1 MTAIKLARED
11 LLKHQA
17 WIDGRWQ
24 AAASAAVFAVL
35 DPATGEVLAEVSDLG
50 AEDAV
55 AAVQAARRASP
66 GWAALTAKQRSEILY
81 RWYQLMLQHADDLA
95 MLISREQGKPLP
107 EAQGEIAYA
116 ASFVQWFAE
125 EAKRA
130 YGELI
135 PSPWPD
141 ARIQVLRQPIGVVAS
156 ITPWNFPAAMITRK
170 ATPALAAGCPVVIK
184 PSEETPLTALALA
197 LLAAEAGFP
206 AGVLNIVTSNQAAAV
221 GEVLCSHPDV
231 AMLSFT
237 GSTAVGK
244 LLMRQCASTVKKT
257 AMELGGNAPF
267 IVFADADLDAAVEGL
282 MVSKFRNTG
291 QTCVCANR
299 ILVQDAVYAEFA
311 DRLRTK
317 VQAMKQGA
325 GTSDGVVLGPLINQ
339 AGRDKVQRL
348 VDDALASGADC
359 HWQGELGNLDAQRY
373 YPPTVLTN
381 IQSGMAIASEEIFG
395 PVAALTRFHDEA
407 EAVQIANDTRAGLAA
422 YFYARDIGRIWRVQ
436 EALEYGIVGV
446 NAGIISTEVAPF
458 GGVKESG
465 LGREG
470 SRHGMEEFLHM
481 KYVLQ
486 GGLQESRG

>member
-1 MTAIKLARED
+1 MSSIKLARAD
-11 LLKHQA
+11 LLQQKA
-17 WIDGRWQ
+17 WINGRWLS
-24 AAASAAVFAVL
+24 AASAATFAVH
-35 DPATGEVLAEVSDLG
+35 DPASGEVLAEISDLG
-50 AEDAV
+50 ADDCK
-55 AAVQAARRASP
+55 AAVCAAHDAFP
-66 GWAALTAKQRSEILY
+66 GWRDLTAKQRSEILY
-81 RWYQLMLQHADDLA
+81 KWYQLMLQHADDLA
-95 MLISREQGKPLP
+95 MLITREQGKPLT
-107 EAQGEIAYA
+107 EAKGEVAYA

-141 ARIQVLRQPIGVVAS
+141 SRIQVLRQPVGVVAS

-170 ATPALAAGCPVVIK
+170 ATPALAAGCPVLIK

-197 LLAAEAGFP
+197 LLADEAGFP

-237 GSTAVGK
+237 GSTPVGK
-244 LLMRQCASTVKKT
+244 LLMQQCAATVKKT

-267 IVFADADLDAAVEGL
+267 IVFDDADLDAAVAGL
-282 MVSKFRNTG
+282 MLSKFRNTG

-299 ILVQDAVYAEFA
+299 ILVQDNVYDAFAEK
-311 DRLRTK
+311 LQLE
-317 VQAMKQGA
+317 VQSMQQGP
-325 GTSDGVVLGPLINQ
+325 GTSAGVNLGPLINQ

-348 VDDALASGADC
+348 VDDALSKGAIN
-359 HWQGELGNLDAQRY
+359 HWQGDLGALDTQRY

-395 PVAALTRFHDEA
+395 PVAALTRFRDEA
-407 EAVQIANDTRAGLAA
+407 DAVHIANDTRAGLAA

-446 NAGIISTEVAPF
+446 NAGLISTEVAPF
-458 GGVKESG
+458 GGFKESG

-470 SRHGMEEFLHM
+470 SRHGMEEYLEM

-486 GGLQESRG
+486 GGLGD

>member
-1 MTAIKLARED
+1 MSAIILARAD
-11 LLKHQA
+11 LLQQKA
-17 WIDGRWQ
+17 WINGSWQ
-24 AAASAAVFAVL
+24 AAASAATFAVH
-35 DPATGEVLAEVSDLG
+35 DPASGELLAEISDLG
-50 AEDAV
+50 ADDCK
-55 AAVQAARRASP
+55 AAVSAAHDAFP
-66 GWAALTAKQRSEILY
+66 GWRDLTAKQRSEILY
-81 RWYQLMLQHADDLA
+81 KWYQLMLQHADDLA
-95 MLISREQGKPLP
+95 MLITREQGKPLA
-107 EAQGEIAYA
+107 EAKGEIAYA

-141 ARIQVLRQPIGVVAS
+141 SRIQVLRQPVGVVAS

-170 ATPALAAGCPVVIK
+170 ATPALAAGCPVLIK

-197 LLAAEAGFP
+197 LLADEAGFP
-206 AGVLNIVTSNQAAAV
+206 AGVLNIVTSHQAAAV

-237 GSTAVGK
+237 GSTPVGK
-244 LLMRQCASTVKKT
+244 LLMQQCAASVKKT

-267 IVFADADLDAAVEGL
+267 IVFDDADLDAAVAGL
-282 MVSKFRNTG
+282 MISKFRNTG

-299 ILVQDAVYAEFA
+299 ILVQDKVYDAFAEK
-311 DRLRTK
+311 LQLE
-317 VQAMKQGA
+317 VQSMQQGP
-325 GTSDGVVLGPLINQ
+325 GTNTGVNLGPLINQ

-348 VDDALASGADC
+348 VDDALSKGATK
-359 HWQGELGNLDAQRY
+359 HWQGELGALDTQRY

-381 IQSGMAIASEEIFG
+381 IQSGMDIASEEIFG
-395 PVAALTRFHDEA
+395 PVAALTRFDE
-407 EAVQIANDTRAGLAA
+407 EADAVHIANDTRAGLAA

-446 NAGIISTEVAPF
+446 NAGLISTEVAPF

-470 SRHGMEEFLHM
+470 SRHGMEEFLQM

-486 GGLQESRG
+486 GGLGNQH

>member
-1 MTAIKLARED
+1 MSSIKLARAD
-11 LLKHQA
+11 LLQQKA
-17 WIDGRWQ
+17 WINGRWQ
-24 AAASAAVFAVL
+24 AATSAATFAVH
-35 DPATGEVLAEVSDLG
+35 DPASGEVLAAVSDLG
-50 AEDAV
+50 ANDCK
-55 AAVQAARRASP
+55 AAVSAAHDAFP
-66 GWAALTAKQRSEILY
+66 GWRDLTAKQRSEILY
-81 RWYQLMLQHADDLA
+81 KWYQLMLQHADDLA
-95 MLISREQGKPLP
+95 MLITREQGKPLT
-107 EAQGEIAYA
+107 EAKGEVAYA

-141 ARIQVLRQPIGVVAS
+141 SRIQVLRQPVGVVAS

-170 ATPALAAGCPVVIK
+170 ATPALAAGCPVLIK

-197 LLAAEAGFP
+197 LLADEAGFP

-237 GSTAVGK
+237 GSTPVGK
-244 LLMRQCASTVKKT
+244 LLMQQCAATVKKT

-267 IVFADADLDAAVEGL
+267 IVFDDADLDAAVAGL
-282 MVSKFRNTG
+282 MLSKFRNTG

-299 ILVQDAVYAEFA
+299 ILVQDNVYDAFAEK
-311 DRLRTK
+311 LQLE
-317 VQAMKQGA
+317 VQSMQQGP
-325 GTSDGVVLGPLINQ
+325 GTSAGVNLGPLINQ

-348 VDDALASGADC
+348 VDDALSKGATN
-359 HWQGELGNLDAQRY
+359 HWQGELGALDTQRY

-381 IQSGMAIASEEIFG
+381 IQSGMDIASEEIFG
-395 PVAALTRFHDEA
+395 PVAALTRFDDEA
-407 EAVQIANDTRAGLAA
+407 DAVHIANDTRAGLAA

-446 NAGIISTEVAPF
+446 NAGLISTEVAPF
-458 GGVKESG
+458 GGFKESG

-470 SRHGMEEFLHM
+470 SRHGMEEYLEM

-486 GGLQESRG
+486 GGLGD

>member
-1 MTAIKLARED
+1 MSSIKLARAD
-11 LLKHQA
+11 LLQQKA
-17 WIDGRWQ
+17 WINGRWQ
-24 AAASAAVFAVL
+24 AATSAATFAVH
-35 DPATGEVLAEVSDLG
+35 DPASGEVLAEVSDLG
-50 AEDAV
+50 ADDCK
-55 AAVQAARRASP
+55 AAVSAAHDAFP
-66 GWAALTAKQRSEILY
+66 GWRDLTAKQRSEILY
-81 RWYQLMLQHADDLA
+81 KWYQLMLQHADDLA
-95 MLISREQGKPLP
+95 MLITREQGKPLT
-107 EAQGEIAYA
+107 EAKGEVAYA

-141 ARIQVLRQPIGVVAS
+141 SRIQVLRQPVGVVAS

-170 ATPALAAGCPVVIK
+170 ATPALAAGCPVLIK

-197 LLAAEAGFP
+197 LLADEAGFP

-237 GSTAVGK
+237 GSTPVGK
-244 LLMRQCASTVKKT
+244 LLMQQCAATVKKT

-267 IVFADADLDAAVEGL
+267 IVFDDADLDAAVAGL
-282 MVSKFRNTG
+282 MLSKFRNTG

-299 ILVQDAVYAEFA
+299 ILVQDNVYDAFAEK
-311 DRLRTK
+311 LQLE
-317 VQAMKQGA
+317 VQSMQQGP
-325 GTSDGVVLGPLINQ
+325 GTSAGVNLGPLINQ

-348 VDDALASGADC
+348 VDDALSKGATN
-359 HWQGELGNLDAQRY
+359 HWQGELGALDTQRY

-381 IQSGMAIASEEIFG
+381 IQSGMDIASEEIFG
-395 PVAALTRFHDEA
+395 PVAALTRFDDEA
-407 EAVQIANDTRAGLAA
+407 DAVHIANDTRAGLAA

-446 NAGIISTEVAPF
+446 NAGLISTEVAPF
-458 GGVKESG
+458 GGFKESG

-470 SRHGMEEFLHM
+470 SRHGMEEYLEM

-486 GGLQESRG
+486 GGLGD

>member
-1 MTAIKLARED
+1 MSSIKLARAD
-11 LLKHQA
+11 LLQQKA
-17 WIDGRWQ
+17 WINGRWQ
-24 AAASAAVFAVL
+24 AATSAATFAVH
-35 DPATGEVLAEVSDLG
+35 DPASGEVLAAVSDLG
-50 AEDAV
+50 ANDCK
-55 AAVQAARRASP
+55 AAVSAAHDAFP
-66 GWAALTAKQRSEILY
+66 GWRDLTAKQRSEILY
-81 RWYQLMLQHADDLA
+81 KWYQLMLQHADDLA
-95 MLISREQGKPLP
+95 MLITREQGKPLT
-107 EAQGEIAYA
+107 EAKGEVAYA

-141 ARIQVLRQPIGVVAS
+141 SRIQVLRQPVGVVAS

-170 ATPALAAGCPVVIK
+170 ATPALAAGCPVLIK

-197 LLAAEAGFP
+197 LLADEAGFP

-237 GSTAVGK
+237 GSTPVGK
-244 LLMRQCASTVKKT
+244 LLMQQCAATVKKT

-267 IVFADADLDAAVEGL
+267 IVFDDADLDAAVAGL
-282 MVSKFRNTG
+282 MLSKFRNTG

-299 ILVQDAVYAEFA
+299 ILVQDNVYDAFAEK
-311 DRLRTK
+311 LQLE
-317 VQAMKQGA
+317 VQSMQQGP
-325 GTSDGVVLGPLINQ
+325 GTSAGVNLGPLINQ

-348 VDDALASGADC
+348 VNDALSKGATN
-359 HWQGELGNLDAQRY
+359 HWQGELGALDTQRY

-381 IQSGMAIASEEIFG
+381 IQSGMDIASEEIFG
-395 PVAALTRFHDEA
+395 PVAALTRFDNEA
-407 EAVQIANDTRAGLAA
+407 DAVHIANDTRAGLAA

-446 NAGIISTEVAPF
+446 NAGLISTEVAPF
-458 GGVKESG
+458 GGFKESG

-470 SRHGMEEFLHM
+470 SRHGMEEYLEM

-486 GGLQESRG
+486 GGLGD

>member
-1 MTAIKLARED
+1 MNAIKLARAD
-11 LLKHQA
+11 LLQQKA
-17 WIDGRWQ
+17 WINGRWQ
-24 AAASAAVFAVL
+24 AAASAATFAVH
-35 DPATGEVLAEVSDLG
+35 DPASGEVLAEVSDLD
-50 AEDAV
+50 ADDACAAV
-55 AAVQAARRASP
+55 AAARQAFV
-66 GWAALTAKQRSEILY
+66 GWRDLTAKQRSEILY
-81 RWYQLMLQHADDLA
+81 KWYQLMLQHADDLA
-95 MLISREQGKPLP
+95 MLITREQGKPLA
-107 EAQGEIAYA
+107 EAKGEIAYA

-141 ARIQVLRQPIGVVAS
+141 SRIQVLRQPIGVVAS

-170 ATPALAAGCPVVIK
+170 ATPALAAGCPVLIK

-197 LLAAEAGFP
+197 LLADEAGFP
-206 AGVLNIVTSNQAAAV
+206 AAVFNIVTSNQAAAV

-237 GSTAVGK
+237 GSTPVGK
-244 LLMRQCASTVKKT
+244 LLMQQCASTVKKT

-267 IVFADADLDAAVEGL
+267 IVFDDADLDAAVDGL

-299 ILVQDAVYAEFA
+299 ILVQDSVYAAFA
-311 DRLRTK
+311 DKLQAK
-317 VQAMKQGA
+317 VQSMQQGP
-325 GTSDGVVLGPLINQ
+325 GTSEGVHLGPLINQ

-348 VDDALASGADC
+348 VDEALAKGATR
-359 HWQGELGNLDAQRY
+359 HWQGELGGLDAQRY

-395 PVAALTRFHDEA
+395 PVAALTRFDDEA
-407 EAVQIANDTRAGLAA
+407 DAVRIANDTRAGLAA
-422 YFYARDIGRIWRVQ
+422 YFFARDIGRIWRVQ
-436 EALEYGIVGV
+436 EALEYGIIGV

-470 SRHGMEEFLHM
+470 SRHGMEEYLEM

-486 GGLQESRG
+486 GGLGSN

>member
-1 MTAIKLARED
+1 MSSIKLARAD
-11 LLKHQA
+11 LLQQKA
-17 WIDGRWQ
+17 WINGRWQ
-24 AAASAAVFAVL
+24 AATSAATFAVH
-35 DPATGEVLAEVSDLG
+35 DPASGEVLAAVSDLG
-50 AEDAV
+50 ANDCK
-55 AAVQAARRASP
+55 AAVSAAHNAFP
-66 GWAALTAKQRSEILY
+66 GWRDLTAKQRSEILY
-81 RWYQLMLQHADDLA
+81 KWYQLMLQHADDLA
-95 MLISREQGKPLP
+95 MLITREQGKPLT
-107 EAQGEIAYA
+107 EAKGEVAYA

-141 ARIQVLRQPIGVVAS
+141 SRIQVLRQPVGVVAS

-170 ATPALAAGCPVVIK
+170 ATPALAAGCPVLIK

-197 LLAAEAGFP
+197 LLADEAGFP

-237 GSTAVGK
+237 GSTPVGK
-244 LLMRQCASTVKKT
+244 LLMQQCAATVKKT

-267 IVFADADLDAAVEGL
+267 IVFDDADLDAAVAGL
-282 MVSKFRNTG
+282 MLSKFRNTG

-299 ILVQDAVYAEFA
+299 ILVQDNVYDAFAEK
-311 DRLRTK
+311 LQLE
-317 VQAMKQGA
+317 VQSMQQGP
-325 GTSDGVVLGPLINQ
+325 GTSAGVNLGPLINQ

-348 VDDALASGADC
+348 VDDALSKGATN
-359 HWQGELGNLDAQRY
+359 HWQGELGALDTQRY

-381 IQSGMAIASEEIFG
+381 IQSGMDIASEEIFG
-395 PVAALTRFHDEA
+395 PVAALTRFDE
-407 EAVQIANDTRAGLAA
+407 EADAVRIANDTRAGLAA

-446 NAGIISTEVAPF
+446 NAGLISTEVAPF

-470 SRHGMEEFLHM
+470 SRHGMEEYLEM

-486 GGLQESRG
+486 GGLGD

>member
-1 MTAIKLARED
+1 MTTIKLARED

-24 AAASAAVFAVL
+24 AAASGASFAVH
-35 DPATGEVLAEVSDLG
+35 DPATGELLAEVSDLG
-50 AEDAV
+50 ADDTS
-55 AAVQAARRASP
+55 AAISAADSAFA
-66 GWAALTAKQRSEILY
+66 GWRALTAKQRSEILY

-95 MLISREQGKPLP
+95 MLITREQGKPLA
-107 EAQGEIAYA
+107 EAQGEIGYA

-197 LLAAEAGFP
+197 VLADEAGFP
-206 AGVLNIVTSNQAAAV
+206 PGVFNIVTSNQAAAV
-221 GEVLCSHPDV
+221 GEVLSSHPDV

-267 IVFADADLDAAVEGL
+267 IVFADADLDAAVDGL

-299 ILVQDAVYAEFA
+299 ILVQDDVYAEFA
-311 DRLRTK
+311 DRLRDR
-317 VQAMKQGA
+317 VGEMKQGM
-325 GTSDGVVLGPLINQ
+325 GTGDGVMLGPLINR

-348 VDDALASGADC
+348 VDDALAQGAAC
-359 HWQGELGNLDAQRY
+359 HWQGELGGLDAQRY
-373 YPPTVLTN
+373 YPPTVLTG
-381 IQSGMAIASEEIFG
+381 IQGGMAIASEEIFG

-407 EAVQIANDTRAGLAA
+407 EAIQLANATRAGLAA

-470 SRHGMEEFLHM
+470 SRHGMEEFLQM

-486 GGLQESRG
+486 GGLEESRG

>member
-1 MTAIKLARED
+1 MTSIRLARQD
-11 LLKHQA
+11 LLQEQA

-24 AAASAAVFAVL
+24 AAASGASFAVH
-35 DPATGEVLAEVSDLG
+35 DPASGEVLAEVSDLG
-50 AEDAV
+50 GDDAA
-55 AAVQAARRASP
+55 AAVITARAAFA
-66 GWAALTAKQRSEILY
+66 GWRELTAKARSEILY
-81 RWYQLMLQHADDLA
+81 KWYQLMLQHAADLA
-95 MLISREQGKPLP
+95 MLITREQGKPLA
-107 EAQGEIAYA
+107 EAEGEIAYA
-116 ASFVQWFAE
+116 AAFVQWFAE

-135 PSPWPD
+135 PSPWPHS
-141 ARIQVLRQPIGVVAS
+141 RIQVLRQPVGVVAS

-197 LLAAEAGFP
+197 VLAAEAGFP
-206 AGVLNIVTSNQAAAV
+206 AGVFNIVTSKQAAAV

-231 AMLSFT
+231 AMVSFT
-237 GSTAVGK
+237 GSTPVGK

-267 IVFADADLDAAVEGL
+267 IVFDDADLDAAVDGL

-299 ILVQDAVYAEFA
+299 ILVQDSVYAAFA
-311 DRLRTK
+311 DKLQTQVR
-317 VQAMKQGA
+317 AMQQGP
-325 GTSDGVVLGPLINQ
+325 GTSDNVNLGPLINQ
-339 AGRDKVQRL
+339 AGRDKVERL
-348 VDDALASGADC
+348 VNDALAKGASC
-359 HWQGELGNLDAQRY
+359 HWQGELGDLDAQRY

-407 EAVQIANDTRAGLAA
+407 EALHIANDTRAGLAA

-436 EALEYGIVGV
+436 EALEYGIIGV

-470 SRHGMEEFLHM
+470 SRHGMEEYLEM

-486 GGLQESRG
+486 GGLGG

>member
-1 MTAIKLARED
+1 MTSIKLARQE
-11 LLKHQA
+11 LLQTQA
-17 WIDGRWQ
+17 WINGRWQ
-24 AAASAAVFAVL
+24 AAQSGACFAVH
-35 DPATGEVLAEVSDLG
+35 DPATGELLAEVSDLG
-50 AEDAV
+50 ADDTRAAV
-55 AAVQAARRASP
+55 AAAHQAFA
-66 GWAALTAKQRSEILY
+66 GWRGLTARQRSEILY
-81 RWYQLMLQHADDLA
+81 RWYALMLQHADDLA
-95 MLISREQGKPLP
+95 MLISREQGKPLS

-135 PSPWPD
+135 PSPWAD
-141 ARIQVLRQPIGVVAS
+141 SRIQVLRQPIGVVAS

-206 AGVLNIVTSNQAAAV
+206 AGVFNIVTSDQAAAV
-221 GEVLCSHPDV
+221 GEVLSTHPAV

-244 LLMRQCASTVKKT
+244 LLMQQCASTVKKT

-267 IVFADADLDAAVEGL
+267 IVFDDADLDAAVEGL

-299 ILVQDAVYAEFA
+299 ILVQDSVYDVFA
-311 DRLRTK
+311 DKL
-317 VQAMKQGA
+317 QARVRDMQQGP
-325 GTSDGVVLGPLINQ
+325 GTSDGVTLGPLINR
-339 AGRDKVQRL
+339 AGREKVQRL
-348 VDDALASGADC
+348 VDDALAKGANR
-359 HWQGELGNLDAQRY
+359 HWQGDLGALDAQRY

-381 IQSGMAIASEEIFG
+381 IQGGMDIAREEIFG

-407 EAVQIANDTRAGLAA
+407 EALHIANDTRAGLAA
-422 YFYARDIGRIWRVQ
+422 YFYARDIGRVWRVQ

-470 SRHGMEEFLHM
+470 SRHGMEEFLEM

-486 GGLQESRG
+486 GGLES

>member
-1 MTAIKLARED
+1 MSSIKLARAD
-11 LLKHQA
+11 LLQQKA
-17 WIDGRWQ
+17 WINGRWQ
-24 AAASAAVFAVL
+24 AATSAATFAVH
-35 DPATGEVLAEVSDLG
+35 DPASGEVLAAVSDLG
-50 AEDAV
+50 ANDCK
-55 AAVQAARRASP
+55 AAVSAAHNAFP
-66 GWAALTAKQRSEILY
+66 GWRDLTAKQRSEILY
-81 RWYQLMLQHADDLA
+81 KWYQLMLQHADDLA
-95 MLISREQGKPLP
+95 MLITREQGKPLT
-107 EAQGEIAYA
+107 EAKGEVAYA

-141 ARIQVLRQPIGVVAS
+141 SRIQVLRQPVGVVAS

-170 ATPALAAGCPVVIK
+170 ATPALAAGCPVLIK

-197 LLAAEAGFP
+197 LLADEAGFP

-237 GSTAVGK
+237 GSTPVGK
-244 LLMRQCASTVKKT
+244 LLMQQCAATVKKT

-267 IVFADADLDAAVEGL
+267 IVFDDADLDAAVAGL
-282 MVSKFRNTG
+282 MLSKFRNTG

-299 ILVQDAVYAEFA
+299 ILVQDNVYDAFAEK
-311 DRLRTK
+311 LQLE
-317 VQAMKQGA
+317 VQSMQQGPS
-325 GTSDGVVLGPLINQ
+325 TNEGVNLGPLINQ

-348 VDDALASGADC
+348 VDDALSKGATN
-359 HWQGELGNLDAQRY
+359 HWQGELGALDTQRY

-381 IQSGMAIASEEIFG
+381 IQSGMDIASEEIFG
-395 PVAALTRFHDEA
+395 PVAALTRFDNEA
-407 EAVQIANDTRAGLAA
+407 DAVHIANDTRAGLAA
-422 YFYARDIGRIWRVQ
+422 YFYARDIGRIWCVQ

-446 NAGIISTEVAPF
+446 NAGLISTEVAPF
-458 GGVKESG
+458 GGFKESG

-470 SRHGMEEFLHM
+470 SRHGMEEYLEM

-486 GGLQESRG
+486 GGLGD